1 MRACLFVLGSQ
12 VTLGLL
18 PFSHIYGLVPV
29 AYLGAYSGGECIVLP
44 RFELTAFL
52 KAVQNFMIQPISVVP
67 PIQVQMLSRQGE
79 CSRYGISSVR
89 YVYAGAAPL
98 GSDTVRDLSKMNSK
112 WRIGQIYGKL
122 IGLTETTAVVVSTS
136 ELDILTGSSVSLLPG
151 IKAKAKI
158 IDTQGKEVTEYE
170 TPGELLVQSPA
181 IVPGYLNNERATAEM
196 FVTREDGQWVRTG
209 DEVAVRKSP
218 QGHGHFVIVDRVK
231 ELIKVKVSSRTY
243 VS

>member
-1 MRACLFVLGSQ
+1 MRACLLVLGSQ
-12 VTLGLL
+12 VTLSLL

-79 CSRYGISSVR
+79 CARYDISSVR

-98 GSDTVRDLSKMNSK
+98 GSDTVR
-112 WRIGQIYGKL
+112 
-122 IGLTETTAVVVSTS
+122 LTETTAVVVSTS
-136 ELDILTGSSVSLLPG
+136 ELDILIGSSVSLLPG

-196 FVTREDGQWVRTG
+196 FVTHEDGQWIRTG